1 MKTITLQTIVHVG
14 LCLPQSCSDQ
24 DVYQLVDTM
33 LNSESFGE
41 KYFLEENF
49 TMVESKTMKLRENF
63 FETTMVRVF
72 L

>member
-1 MKTITLQTIVHVG
+1 MFSLQTIIHVG

-49 TMVESKTMKLRENF
+49 TMVESKTLKLRENF
-63 FETTMVRVF
+63 YGTTMVRVF